1 VRDAS
6 VFGVVGI
13 IAAMIGTGLVGYF
26 NWRAKC
32 QRRILSATDDKRRA
46 A

>member
-1 VRDAS
+1 

-26 NWRAKC
+26 NWRGTFR
-32 QRRILSATDDKRRA
+32 RRILSATDDERRA